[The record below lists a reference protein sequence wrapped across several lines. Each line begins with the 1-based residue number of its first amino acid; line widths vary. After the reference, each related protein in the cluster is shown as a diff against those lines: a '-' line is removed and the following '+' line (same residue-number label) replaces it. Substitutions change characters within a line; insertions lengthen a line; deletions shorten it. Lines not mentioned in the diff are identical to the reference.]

1 MAQTALGNMFRL
13 LSTAFQPP
21 TERLAGL
28 VTSGALARDIAATWG
43 ALDLPDDD
51 AAAFADALSQAYGNR
66 DANTVLHELRRENTR
81 LFLGDRPLV
90 ENSEGPWRKRAEGK
104 RGAALMVNSYSVE
117 VADFMRSCGIERRL
131 GYNDCIDYIENE
143 FEFAALLAESPT
155 YLAEQGKDAL
165 GLLEEFIAGHLK
177 IWLPG
182 FCGDVIAQTKTPYY
196 WALCELTGR
205 LVDKL

>member
-28 VTSGALARDIAATWG
+28 VTSGALARDIATTWRE
-43 ALDLPDDD
+43 LDLPDND
-51 AAAFADALSQAYGNR
+51 AAAFVGTLSQAYENR
-66 DANTVLHELRRENTR
+66 DSNTVMHELRCENTR

-104 RGAALMVNSYSVE
+104 QGAALIVNSYSVE
-117 VADFMRSCGIERRL
+117 VADFMRSCGIERKA
-131 GYNDCIDYIENE
+131 GYNDCIDYVENE
-143 FEFAALLAESPT
+143 FEFAAMLT
-155 YLAEQGKDAL
+155 EQGEGAL
-165 GLLEEFIAGHLK
+165 EQLEEFIAGHIK

-182 FCGDVIAQTKTPYY
+182 FCDDVIAQTKTPYY
-196 WALCELTGR
+196 RVLCELTNK
-205 LVDKL
+205 LVDEL

>member
-21 TERLAGL
+21 SERLAGL
-28 VTSGALARDIAATWG
+28 VTSGALARDVAATWHE
-43 ALDLPDDD
+43 LDLPGDD
-51 AAAFADALSQAYGNR
+51 AVAFAAALSQGYAGR
-66 DANTVLHELRRENTR
+66 AADDALHELRRENTR

-117 VADFMRSCGIERRL
+117 VADFMRSCGVERKA
-131 GYNDCIDYIENE
+131 GYNDCIDYVENE
-143 FEFAALLAESPT
+143 FEFAAMLTERG
-155 YLAEQGKDAL
+155 EDAL
-165 GLLEEFIAGHLK
+165 EQLEGFIAEHLK

-182 FCGDVIAQTKTPYY
+182 FCNDVIAQTRTPYY
-196 WALCELTGR
+196 RALCELTGK
-205 LVDKL
+205 LVDEL

>member
-28 VTSGALARDIAATWG
+28 VVSGALARDVAATWHE
-43 ALDLPDDD
+43 LDLPDND
-51 AAAFADALSQAYGNR
+51 AAAFAGTLSQAYENR
-66 DANTVLHELRRENTR
+66 DANTVLHEMRCENTR

-104 RGAALMVNSYSVE
+104 QGAALMVNSYSVE
-117 VADFMRSCGIERRL
+117 VADFMRSCGIERKA
-131 GYNDCIDYIENE
+131 GYNDCIDYVENE
-143 FEFAALLAESPT
+143 LEFAALLAERG
-155 YLAEQGKDAL
+155 EGAL
-165 GLLEEFIAGHLK
+165 EPLEEFIAGHLK

-182 FCGDVIAQTKTPYY
+182 FCGDVIAQTRTPYY
-196 WALCELTGR
+196 RVLCELTSK
-205 LVDKL
+205 LVDVL

>member
-28 VTSGALARDIAATWG
+28 VVSGALARDVAATWG
-43 ALDLPDDD
+43 ELGLPEND
-51 AAAFADALSQAYGNR
+51 AAAFAGALSQAYENR
-66 DANTVLHELRRENTR
+66 DANTVLHELRCENTR

-104 RGAALMVNSYSVE
+104 QGAALMVNSYSVE
-117 VADFMRSCGIERRL
+117 VADFMRSCGIERKA
-131 GYNDCIDYIENE
+131 GYNDCIDYVENE
-143 FEFAALLAESPT
+143 FEFAAM
-155 YLAEQGKDAL
+155 LAEQGEGAL
-165 GLLEEFIAGHLK
+165 EQLEEFIAGHLK

-182 FCGDVIAQTKTPYY
+182 FCGDVIAQTRTPYY
-196 WALCELTGR
+196 RVLCELTNK
-205 LVDKL
+205 LVDEL

>member
-28 VTSGALARDIAATWG
+28 VASGTLARDIAATWG
-43 ALDLPDDD
+43 GLDLPDDD

-90 ENSEGPWRKRAEGK
+90 ENELE
-104 RGAALMVNSYSVE
+104 L
-117 VADFMRSCGIERRL
+117 
-131 GYNDCIDYIENE
+131 
-143 FEFAALLAESPT
+143 AALLAESPT
-155 YLAEQGKDAL
+155 YLSEQGKDAL
-165 GLLEEFIAGHLK
+165 GLLEEFITGHLK

-182 FCGDVIAQTKTPYY
+182 FCADVIAQTKTPYY
-196 WALCELTGR
+196 RVLCELTAR
-205 LVDKL
+205 LIDKL